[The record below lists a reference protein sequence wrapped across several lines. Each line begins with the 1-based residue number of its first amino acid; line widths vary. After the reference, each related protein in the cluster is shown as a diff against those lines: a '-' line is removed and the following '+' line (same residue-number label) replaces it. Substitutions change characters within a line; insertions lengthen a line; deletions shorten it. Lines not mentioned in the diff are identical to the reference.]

1 MLKNKTCDVIGLV
14 TNTAFNTKVGEVEKN
29 PDYTKYITDNEFNKF
44 SGEIFDVKLKKTKL
58 VANADLVN
66 VEQRVIE
73 NKKQKNKKHCLIF
86 FIGKN
91 CVGNHGSQNYLIVQ
105 LLYDFLNKLTG
116 TKRIMGWKS

>member
-44 SGEIFDVKLKKTKL
+44 SGEIFDAKLKKPKL

-73 NKKQKNKKHCLIF
+73 NKKQKNKKHIA
-86 FIGKN
+86 
-91 CVGNHGSQNYLIVQ
+91 
-105 LLYDFLNKLTG
+105 
-116 TKRIMGWKS
+116 